1 MTNRLVNTAKALRKM
16 QTDAERLLWKH
27 LRAKQVEGL
36 KFRRQQPIGNYVV
49 DFICLEKSLVIEV
62 DGGQHAGNKKDEE
75 RDAWLKSEGFK
86 VLRFWNNEVL
96 NNMEGVSEMIRGNCL
111 RHPPLN
117 PLPSREGKN
126 EWLSPPSREGKSERL
141 SPPSREGEVDGSP
154 HKNRKSQK

>member
-1 MTNRLVNTAKALRKM
+1 M
-16 QTDAERLLWKH
+16 QTDTERLLWKH

-49 DFICLEKSLVIEV
+49 DFICLDKSLVIEV

-75 RDAWLKSEGFK
+75 RDVWLKSEGFK

-96 NNMEGVSEMIRGNCL
+96 NNMEGVLEVIRENCL

-117 PLPSREGKN
+117 PLPSREGKA
-126 EWLSPPSREGKSERL
+126 
-141 SPPSREGEVDGSP
+141 DGSP
-154 HKNRKSQK
+154 HKSRKSPKI

>member
-1 MTNRLVNTAKALRKM
+1 M
-16 QTDAERLLWKH
+16 
-27 LRAKQVEGL
+27 EGL